1 MNVKEEVDKAI
12 KDNLFGEDDRK
23 LGTFMFSLFNQGPK
37 AMSKKKDKD
46 YANWFK
52 NLRKNGIIS
61 KDFKI
66 VVDEEFEENSGIEFA
81 LMMCCAKGF
90 IKRV

>member
-12 KDNLFGEDDRK
+12 KDNMFGEDDRK
-23 LGTFMFSLFNQGPK
+23 VGTFMFSLFKQGPV

-46 YANWFK
+46 YVKWFK

-61 KDFKI
+61 KDLKI
-66 VVDEEFEENSGIEFA
+66 VVSPDWEENSGIEFV
-81 LMMCCAKGF
+81 MMICAAKGF
-90 IKRV
+90 IKRA